1 MLCIVAVSQSKWKQI
16 KKIQLKLTVLRLG
29 PLEYIFCLAH
39 HQPFYPNTQIEKKS
53 FHWTKSSLNQEEEFI
68 IDEFIFIFLCILRGK
83 CIMVCLVKN
92 ALFIVW
98 KQACFMFVYASIFN
112 ILHMTM
118 THATKCNVLSLP
130 QIWQLFLP
138 CDSPDVCN
146 VIMTGQTSFTYFST
160 YLYLEILAVW
170 NVFYSVCVVCPSMGA
185 SVSRPFLKS
194 PHWPTM
200 CFVLLKWTTRF
211 WISLLLV
218 L

>member
-1 MLCIVAVSQSKWKQI
+1 
-16 KKIQLKLTVLRLG
+16 
-29 PLEYIFCLAH
+29 
-39 HQPFYPNTQIEKKS
+39 
-53 FHWTKSSLNQEEEFI
+53 
-68 IDEFIFIFLCILRGK
+68 
-83 CIMVCLVKN
+83 MVCLVKN

-98 KQACFMFVYASIFN
+98 KRGCFMYVYVSIFN

-146 VIMTGQTSFTYFST
+146 VIMTRQTSFTYFST

-194 PHWPTM
+194 PHWINYVLCIVEMDHKILNFIASSTVV
-200 CFVLLKWTTRF
+200 FSLSGVLLVASKQ
-211 WISLLLV
+211 LYAV
-218 L
+218 LYGVCSST